1 MTAPVVPD
9 EAPDEVMD
17 AAFDWLSEL
26 NSGAPLPAERR
37 RALTTWLEAQPAHA
51 DAFAEARGLWA
62 DLDWS
67 EALNA
72 AVLPAEPVATPD
84 RRRLPRRETRSGRWK
99 RWGAPA
105 AVAAAMLGAVMIGP
119 DLHRQVMAALWVR
132 TVETAT
138 GPAEIRRIVLSDGS
152 RVTLGGRSTL
162 RVRMEDDRRKVE
174 LLEGDAFFD
183 VAAAPQRPFTVAA
196 GDLTVT
202 VIGTAFEVNRGSR
215 GAHVA
220 VSRGRVRAAS
230 AESVAILT
238 PGEAATVRPDGSL
251 AVQTFDPASAGRWR
265 DQRAAFRDAPLGQV
279 VESLNRYHPAGV
291 VLEDPS
297 LADLPV
303 TVAFRFDQMEIAL
316 TALAQGKG
324 LSVRRDAA
332 GRMVIGRKRGA

>member
-1 MTAPVVPD
+1 MTASSTTG
-9 EAPDEVMD
+9 EIMD
-17 AAFDWLSEL
+17 VAFDWLSEL
-26 NSGAPLPAERR
+26 NSGAPLSAERR
-37 RALTTWLEAQPAHA
+37 RALATWLAAQPAHA
-51 DAFAEARGLWA
+51 QAFAEAQGLWA

-72 AVLPAEPVATPD
+72 AVLTAEPAEK
-84 RRRLPRRETRSGRWK
+84 RRPGRRTARNEAPPSRWK
-99 RWGAPA
+99 RWRAPA
-105 AVAAAMLGAVMIGP
+105 AAAAALIGVVMIGP
-119 DLHRQVMAALWVR
+119 DIQRQVAAALWVR

-162 RVRMEDDRRKVE
+162 RVRMENDRRQVE
-174 LLEGDAFFD
+174 LVEGDAYFD
-183 VAAAPQRPFTVAA
+183 VAAAPRRPFTVAA
-196 GDLTVT
+196 GDLNVT
-202 VIGTAFEVNRGSR
+202 VIGTAFEVNRNSR

-220 VSRGRVRAAS
+220 VSRGRVRAEA
-230 AESVAILT
+230 ADGLAVLT
-238 PGEAATVRPDGSL
+238 PGQAATARPDGSL
-251 AVQTFDPASAGRWR
+251 DVESFDPAVAGRWR

-291 VLEDPS
+291 VLEDPT

-316 TALAQGKG
+316 TALAQNKG

-332 GRMVIGRKRGA
+332 GRLVVGRRPRA